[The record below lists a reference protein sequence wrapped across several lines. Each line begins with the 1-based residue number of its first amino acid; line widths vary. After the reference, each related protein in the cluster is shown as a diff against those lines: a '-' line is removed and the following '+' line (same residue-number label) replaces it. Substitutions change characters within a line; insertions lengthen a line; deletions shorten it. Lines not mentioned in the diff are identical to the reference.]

1 MNNSSIFLEG
11 GNRAQTQELRLTFR
25 SKCRYAV
32 CRGLLTY
39 VYDFE
44 RLKLKFYTSNH
55 RNFSVNL
62 SIVFLFCIRRNL
74 NPTTI
79 GEPLEHRLGEALQG
93 RSEFKI
99 DIILSYLKK
108 NLGGGSSSHNPNFAE
123 IKTALIY
130 LPQCVYYFCVL
141 TNVFMYF
148 PIKLYAS
155 FIICLAINCILII
168 N

>member
-25 SKCRYAV
+25 SKFPYAV

-62 SIVFLFCIRRNL
+62 SIVFLFCKRRNL
-74 NPTTI
+74 NPTTKRTSRTSSRWSSTRKVGI
-79 GEPLEHRLGEALQG
+79 QNWYY
-93 RSEFKI
+93 
-99 DIILSYLKK
+99 IILFEKKIWGGVQVHIIQTLQKLKQ
-108 NLGGGSSSHNPNFAE
+108 LLFTCP
-123 IKTALIY
+123 
-130 LPQCVYYFCVL
+130 
-141 TNVFMYF
+141 NVFTTFVCYTCNWQTY
-148 PIKLYAS
+148 L
-155 FIICLAINCILII
+155 FIFQSNYMHPLLFV
-168 N
+168 